1 MKTILF
7 DLVIKEDKHNHPLIR
22 VGDERDGG
30 YLLPLG
36 IIENSNFLISGGL
49 NYNIRFELGILN
61 INPSIE
67 LLLYDKSVSSFK
79 SFIRIFYYLLHPK
92 RSFYNALVDFGS
104 FKILLKNKKSFFY
117 KKFILKSKVKKIF
130 KKNFLGKGI
139 LKLDIENSEWELLES
154 IIESK
159 QLFHVII
166 IEFHDIIKN
175 KRLLNNFISELNFIK
190 YYIDVNDNKI
200 DLNDKKTHH
209 PNVIELHFLNP
220 DSTNLI
226 SDIYK
231 RRSNH
236 SRLAIKSF

>member
-7 DLVIKEDKHNHPLIR
+7 DLDIKEDKHNHSLIR

-92 RSFYNALVDFGS
+92 RSFYKALVDFGS
-104 FKILLKNKKSFFY
+104 FKWEIQHLKNDTGVILNGYCLKDWMSYMFDHTTIISKDDPHIE
-117 KKFILKSKVKKIF
+117 KFRDLD
-130 KKNFLGKGI
+130 
-139 LKLDIENSEWELLES
+139 KLN
-154 IIESK
+154 II
-159 QLFHVII
+159 QLREVDRVGCEQFADLVFH
-166 IEFHDIIKN
+166 HAD
-175 KRLLNNFISELNFIK
+175 
-190 YYIDVNDNKI
+190 YYFVG
-200 DLNDKKTHH
+200 
-209 PNVIELHFLNP
+209 
-220 DSTNLI
+220 
-226 SDIYK
+226 
-231 RRSNH
+231 R
-236 SRLAIKSF
+236 